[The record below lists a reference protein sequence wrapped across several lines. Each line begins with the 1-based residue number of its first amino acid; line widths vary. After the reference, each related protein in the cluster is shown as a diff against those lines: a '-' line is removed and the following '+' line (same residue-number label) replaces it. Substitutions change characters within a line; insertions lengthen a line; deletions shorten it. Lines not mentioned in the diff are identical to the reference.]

1 MASAE
6 LYDPASGKFGG
17 TGSLRAARYSN
28 TATLLS
34 NGKVL
39 MAGGGSDASGS
50 PLNST
55 DVYDPSGGTFRAGEG
70 MAFTRYGSTA
80 TLLSDGRVLIA
91 GGGSSAAATV
101 AELYGP

>member
-1 MASAE
+1 M
-6 LYDPASGKFGG
+6 YDPASGKFGA

-28 TATLLS
+28 TATVLS

-39 MAGGGSDASGS
+39 MAGGGSDAAGS

-55 DVYDPSGGTFRAGEG
+55 DVYDPSGGTFRAAES
-70 MAFTRYGSTA
+70 MASTREMAAA

-91 GGGSSAAATV
+91 GGGGSSAAATV